1 MLLEYKIDNEIIDV
15 DVSDNQNYITGE
27 SKVLSNVDTDI
38 TFNQNWYSEGYTT
51 ASFLWNEEF
60 DNLKKGITNTI
71 SDLLTKE
78 GIDTTG
84 FTLEKY
90 HKYVKTN
97 EQHFSIVSK
106 TRDLFPEQFSF
117 NIKELMP
124 TFSHLLGFELSNINP
139 KTNDRVHIIVRIN
152 RPKSNDYNPP
162 HKDMYEAYDRE
173 GYFPQFVNFWIPI
186 AGVTDKTSLPIVPKS
201 HLISED
207 NVVRT
212 SDGGIVGGNK
222 YRVRFIKEW
231 GDNSMIRTN
240 VTDSEVLIFSSHLI
254 HGLAKNG
261 EDDLTRVALEFRLFK
276 K

>member
-15 DVSDNQNYITGE
+15 DVSDNQNYITGD
-27 SKVLSNVDTDI
+27 SNVLSNVDTDI

-51 ASFLWNEEF
+51 APFLWNEEF
-60 DNLKKGITNTI
+60 GDLKKGITNTI

-124 TFSHLLGFELSNINP
+124 TFSHLLGFKLSDINP

-186 AGVTDKTSLPIVPKS
+186 AGVTGKTSLPIVPKS

-207 NVVRT
+207 NIVRT

>member
-15 DVSDNQNYITGE
+15 DVSDNQNYITGD
-27 SKVLSNVDTDI
+27 SNVLSNVYTDI

-51 ASFLWNEEF
+51 APFLWNEEF
-60 DNLKKGITNTI
+60 GDLKKGITNTI

-124 TFSHLLGFELSNINP
+124 TFSHLLGFELSDINP
-139 KTNDRVHIIVRIN
+139 ETNDRVHIIVRIN

-201 HLISED
+201 HLIPED
-207 NVVRT
+207 NIVRT

>member
-15 DVSDNQNYITGE
+15 DVSDNQNYITGD
-27 SKVLSNVDTDI
+27 SNVLSNVDTDI

-51 ASFLWNEEF
+51 APFLWNEEF
-60 DNLKKGITNTI
+60 GDLKKGITNTI

-124 TFSHLLGFELSNINP
+124 TFSHLLGFELSDINP

-186 AGVTDKTSLPIVPKS
+186 AGVTGKTSLPIVPKS

-207 NVVRT
+207 NIVRT

>member
-51 ASFLWNEEF
+51 APFLWNEEF
-60 DNLKKGITNTI
+60 GDLKKGITNTI

-106 TRDLFPEQFSF
+106 TRDLFPEQFRF

>member
-27 SKVLSNVDTDI
+27 SKVLSNKDTDI

-51 ASFLWNEEF
+51 APFLWNEEF
-60 DNLKKGITNTI
+60 DDLKKGITNTI

-117 NIKELMP
+117 NIRELMP
-124 TFSHLLGFELSNINP
+124 TFSNLLGFKLSDINP

-152 RPKSNDYNPP
+152 RPNSSDYNPP

-186 AGVTDKTSLPIVPKS
+186 AGVTNKTSLPIVPKS

-240 VTDSEVLIFSSHLI
+240 VSDSEVLIFSSHLI

-261 EDDLTRVALEFRLFK
+261 EDDITRVALEFRLFK

>member
-15 DVSDNQNYITGE
+15 DVSDNQNYITGD
-27 SKVLSNVDTDI
+27 SNVLSNVYTDI

-51 ASFLWNEEF
+51 APFLWNEEF
-60 DNLKKGITNTI
+60 GDLKKGITNTI

-124 TFSHLLGFELSNINP
+124 TFSHLLGFELSDINP
-139 KTNDRVHIIVRIN
+139 ETNDRVHIIVRIN

-207 NVVRT
+207 NIVRT

>member
-1 MLLEYKIDNEIIDV
+1 MLLEYKIDNEIMYV

-51 ASFLWNEEF
+51 APFLWNEEF
-60 DNLKKGITNTI
+60 GDLKKGITNTI

-97 EQHFSIVSK
+97 EQHFSIVTK
-106 TRDLFPEQFSF
+106 TRDLFPEQFRF

-124 TFSHLLGFELSNINP
+124 TFSNLLGFELSNINP

>member
-51 ASFLWNEEF
+51 APFLWNEEF
-60 DNLKKGITNTI
+60 GDLKKGITNTI

-106 TRDLFPEQFSF
+106 TRDLFPEQFRF

-212 SDGGIVGGNK
+212 SDGCIVGGNK
-222 YRVRFIKEW
+222 YRVRFIKEL
-231 GDNSMIRTN
+231 GYNSMIRTN
-240 VTDSEVLIFSSHLI
+240 VTDSEVLIVSSHLI

>member
-51 ASFLWNEEF
+51 APFLWNEEF

-124 TFSHLLGFELSNINP
+124 TFSHLLGFELSDINP

-186 AGVTDKTSLPIVPKS
+186 AGVTGKTSLPIVPKS

>member
-15 DVSDNQNYITGE
+15 DVSDNQNYITGD
-27 SKVLSNVDTDI
+27 SNVLSNVYTDI

-51 ASFLWNEEF
+51 APFLWNEEF
-60 DNLKKGITNTI
+60 GDLKKGITNTI

-124 TFSHLLGFELSNINP
+124 TFSHLLGFELSDINP
-139 KTNDRVHIIVRIN
+139 ETNDRVHIIVRIN

-186 AGVTDKTSLPIVPKS
+186 AGVTGKTSLPIVPKS
-201 HLISED
+201 HLIPED
-207 NVVRT
+207 NIVRT

>member
-15 DVSDNQNYITGE
+15 DVSDNQNYITGD
-27 SKVLSNVDTDI
+27 SNVLSNVYTDI

-51 ASFLWNEEF
+51 APFLWNEEF
-60 DNLKKGITNTI
+60 GDLKKGITNTI

-124 TFSHLLGFELSNINP
+124 TFSHLLGFELSDINP
-139 KTNDRVHIIVRIN
+139 ETNDRVHIIVRIN

-186 AGVTDKTSLPIVPKS
+186 AGVTGKTSLPIVPKS

-207 NVVRT
+207 NIVRT

>member
-1 MLLEYKIDNEIIDV
+1 LEYKIDNEIIDV
-15 DVSDNQNYITGE
+15 DVSDNQNYITGD
-27 SKVLSNVDTDI
+27 SNVLSNVYTDI

-51 ASFLWNEEF
+51 APFLWNEEF
-60 DNLKKGITNTI
+60 GDLKKGITNTI

-124 TFSHLLGFELSNINP
+124 TFSHLLGFELSDINP
-139 KTNDRVHIIVRIN
+139 ETNDRVHIIVRIN

-186 AGVTDKTSLPIVPKS
+186 AGVTGKTSLPIVPKS

-207 NVVRT
+207 NIVRT

>member
-1 MLLEYKIDNEIIDV
+1 MILQYKIDDEIVDV
-15 DVSDNQNYITGE
+15 EVSDNQNYITGQSE
-27 SKVLSNVDTDI
+27 VLSNEKTDV
-38 TFNQNWYSEGYTT
+38 TFNQDWYSDGYTT
-51 ASFLWNEEF
+51 IPFLWNDEF
-60 DNLKKGITNTI
+60 NNLKQGIENTI
-71 SDLLTKE
+71 SELISNE

-97 EQHFSIVSK
+97 EQHFSVVSK

-117 NIKELMP
+117 NIKELIP
-124 TFSHLLGFELSNINP
+124 TFSDLLGFELSDINP
-139 KTNDRVHIIVRIN
+139 KSNDRVHIIVRIN
-152 RPKSNDYNPP
+152 RPNSNDYNPP

-201 HLISED
+201 HLIPED
-207 NVVRT
+207 SVLRT
-212 SDGGIVGGNK
+212 SEGGIVGGNK

-231 GDNSMIRTN
+231 GDNSLIRTN
-240 VTDSEVLIFSSHLI
+240 VKDSEVLIFSSHLI
-254 HGLAKNG
+254 HGLAKNSE
-261 EDDLTRVALEFRLFK
+261 EDTTRVALEFRLFK

>member
-51 ASFLWNEEF
+51 APFLWNEEF
-60 DNLKKGITNTI
+60 GDLKKGITNTI

-106 TRDLFPEQFSF
+106 TRDLFPEQFRL

>member
-1 MLLEYKIDNEIIDV
+1 
-15 DVSDNQNYITGE
+15 
-27 SKVLSNVDTDI
+27 
-38 TFNQNWYSEGYTT
+38 
-51 ASFLWNEEF
+51 
-60 DNLKKGITNTI
+60 
-71 SDLLTKE
+71 
-78 GIDTTG
+78 
-84 FTLEKY
+84 
-90 HKYVKTN
+90 
-97 EQHFSIVSK
+97 
-106 TRDLFPEQFSF
+106 
-117 NIKELMP
+117 MP

-152 RPKSNDYNPP
+152 KPKSNDYNPP